1 MSKIKV
7 MDEILAN
14 KIAAGEVIEKIAS
27 IVKELVENSIDAGAK
42 NIKVNLIDS
51 GMKSIEVIDD
61 GCGMDRKDA
70 KTAFLR
76 HATSKIYKE
85 DDLFFIDTLG
95 FRGEALASIASVS
108 EIKMATFDGK
118 ESTYIHIKG
127 GHILEEKS
135 APERRGTEIEVTNIF
150 YNTPARLKYLKSE
163 STELYNCTSYMER
176 LALSNI
182 DISFTLTNNEKTI
195 VKTSGSGNLLKTI
208 HEIFGMEISTNML
221 EFKTSTDDFEIS
233 GYACKPHILK
243 ANRNHMIT
251 FINNRMVRNNEI
263 NGAINDAYYTYKPEG
278 KYPVIVLNIY
288 TDPTIVDVNIHPTK
302 QDVKISKIKD
312 LCNLI
317 TDTIKNSLYNNLLII
332 KPMQTTEYAGI
343 REHSV
348 ETELPFED
356 NTESFIIS
364 DIENSQSNND
374 NYFSDPYASET
385 KPEQVF
391 MDFGSKE
398 TVHNQEIKKLV
409 LYPVGLAHGTYII
422 AENEDGVYLLDQHAA
437 YERIN
442 YERYMKRLREKEV
455 AKVTMLIPITIE
467 LSPSEYIKLMEKK
480 DILTS
485 LNIDIEEFG
494 INTIVVKTH
503 PTWLKEGYEEE
514 SIRKIIDIV
523 LLLDK
528 DFDRVRFE
536 EKIAITLACKMSIK
550 ANHHISFEEMEYILN
565 ELVKCDNPYNC
576 PHGRPTIIKFTIYD
590 LERMFKRAMD

>member
-1 MSKIKV
+1 
-7 MDEILAN
+7 
-14 KIAAGEVIEKIAS
+14 
-27 IVKELVENSIDAGAK
+27 
-42 NIKVNLIDS
+42 
-51 GMKSIEVIDD
+51 
-61 GCGMDRKDA
+61 
-70 KTAFLR
+70 
-76 HATSKIYKE
+76 
-85 DDLFFIDTLG
+85 
-95 FRGEALASIASVS
+95 
-108 EIKMATFDGK
+108 
-118 ESTYIHIKG
+118 
-127 GHILEEKS
+127 
-135 APERRGTEIEVTNIF
+135 
-150 YNTPARLKYLKSE
+150 
-163 STELYNCTSYMER
+163 
-176 LALSNI
+176 
-182 DISFTLTNNEKTI
+182 
-195 VKTSGSGNLLKTI
+195 
-208 HEIFGMEISTNML
+208 ML
-221 EFKTSTDDFEIS
+221 EFKCSNDDFEIS

-243 ANRNHMIT
+243 ANRNHMMT

-302 QDVKISKIKD
+302 QDVKISKIKE
-312 LCNLI
+312 LCDLI
-317 TDTIKNSLYNNLLII
+317 TNTIKECLYNNLLII
-332 KPMQTTEYAGI
+332 KPMQTSEYENI
-343 REHSV
+343 KEHAV
-348 ETELPFED
+348 ESNLPFE
-356 NTESFIIS
+356 EKK
-364 DIENSQSNND
+364 EEV
-374 NYFSDPYASET
+374 YFTDPYDSDK

-422 AENEDGVYLLDQHAA
+422 AENEDGLYLLDQHAA